1 MGSARAGDVSEHRWR
16 HSPFLADLHLADGGS
31 SHKLGV
37 PVASFFGR
45 GLLVTVLAVLWPGG
59 DMRSS
64 PAVNQG
70 DVASMTTAKVNRG
83 PMQGLFRGSR
93 P

>member
-1 MGSARAGDVSEHRWR
+1 
-16 HSPFLADLHLADGGS
+16 
-31 SHKLGV
+31 
-37 PVASFFGR
+37 VASFFGR